1 MAISANFIPGAGL
14 LTEFGDSLDNT
25 IVTSRDAAG
34 SILVNGGA
42 VPITGGRATVANTAT
57 VQVFGQGGNDTISL
71 DEANGALPAAQLFGG
86 DGNDTLSGGSGNDLL
101 FGQNGNDIINGK
113 AGNDMLF
120 GGAGNDVMDGGTGDD
135 QVFGQSGNDRMI
147 WNPGGGN
154 DLMEGGDGSDTAE
167 VNGGNGAETFTI
179 TANGTRVRFDRTTPA
194 PFFLDIGTTENL
206 VVNANGGDD
215 VITAGNGLANL
226 IQLTLDGG
234 DGNDTI
240 TGGDGNDTL
249 IGGNGNDVITGG
261 RGNDVALLGT
271 GNDTFVWNPG
281 DGSDTVEGQDG
292 FDTLQFNGANV
303 NENVNISANGS
314 RVRFTRDVGNVTMDI
329 NGIERINFVAL
340 GGLDN
345 IVVNN
350 LAGTGV
356 SQVAIDLSGTPGSN
370 VGDGASDSVTVNGT
384 AGNDTVQVSG
394 VGGFVTVA
402 GLPAS
407 VTLAGAEGANDRLI
421 IDTLG
426 GNDVISAAGLQAG
439 TVQLTIDG
447 GAGNDTITG
456 SDGNDILI
464 GGDGNDTI
472 TGGRGN
478 DTATLGNGNDT
489 FVWNPGD
496 GSDIVEGQAGT
507 DTLVFNGANVAENI
521 DISANGSRARLFRN
535 VGNVTMD
542 LNGVEHIQLAALG
555 GADTITVN
563 DLSGT
568 DVKRVAIDLSGTPGS
583 GQGDGTADTVIVNGT
598 AGDDHIS
605 VVSSGS
611 SIVVNGLSAQVTI
624 NGAEPGNDLLV
635 INGLA
640 GNDVIDASR
649 LRSGLASLTLNGG
662 DGDDRIIG
670 SAGNDLVNGGRG
682 NDTALLGA
690 GNDTFVWNPGD
701 GSDVVEGQAG
711 TDTLQFNGANVNE
724 NIDISANGGR
734 ARLFRDVGNVTMDL
748 NGVEHVNVVALGG
761 ADTIT
766 VNDLTGTNV
775 NQVAIDLAATP
786 GSGVGDGQADTIV
799 INGTNGNDVITVTE
813 NNGVVTV
820 SGLATDVT
828 ITGFEA
834 ANDRI
839 VINGLGGDDVINAS
853 GLGGAMLFTANGGD
867 GDDVLIGS
875 RGNDVLSGGAGD
887 DILIGNGGLD
897 VLDGGP
903 GANVVFN
910 APTVAGNTVTA
921 TDGSHA
927 ASAALLGQ
935 FMASSFVTTGDGHGA
950 MPIVDPSSNQPP
962 LLTQPHA

>member
-447 GAGNDTITG
+447 GAGTDTITG

-775 NQVAIDLAATP
+775 NQVAIDLAGTP

-799 INGTNGNDVITVTE
+799 INGTNGNDVITVTD